1 MHFSSPSY
9 NNHATTAA
17 LSAMELLVLL
27 PIFLYALSAEATI
40 FASVRDTDR
49 RSLRPGHEYYVLPL
63 IRGHGGGLSL
73 ATRSNDTCP
82 LAVAQ
87 ESSEVSDGLPLTFSP
102 VTPKDKYVKMSTDLN
117 VWFAA
122 ETICV
127 QSTVWRLG
135 DAEATGRRY
144 VVTGGLKGDPGL
156 ATVSNWFKIERYGES
171 DYKLVHCPSVCRFCK
186 VVCGDV
192 GVFVEDGKR
201 WLGLSDEPFPVMF
214 KNAHPVKL

>member
-1 MHFSSPSY
+1 
-9 NNHATTAA
+9 
-17 LSAMELLVLL
+17 
-27 PIFLYALSAEATI
+27 
-40 FASVRDTDR
+40 
-49 RSLRPGHEYYVLPL
+49 
-63 IRGHGGGLSL
+63 
-73 ATRSNDTCP
+73 
-82 LAVAQ
+82 
-87 ESSEVSDGLPLTFSP
+87 
-102 VTPKDKYVKMSTDLN
+102 MSTDLN

-156 ATVSNWFKIERYGES
+156 STVSNWFKIERYGES

-192 GVFVEDGKR
+192 GVFVEGGKR

-214 KNAHPVKL
+214 KNAAHPVRL